1 LVEPNLSGTAA
12 ALWQYPGAMS
22 AQHLESRSYVAMS
35 LFAAWALPARH
46 LAAILGVTLAVSI
59 VTARPSYAQALAA
72 VDIIRQHGCPGCHVI
87 PGIPEAVG
95 TIGPTLEG
103 LGSRARIVGGNLR
116 NSPENLRRWLRNPKA
131 VRMTMMPNLGL
142 TEKEIDVL
150 IKFLQTL

>member
-1 LVEPNLSGTAA
+1 LLAPYSPGSVA
-12 ALWQYPGAMS
+12 ALWQHLGAMS
-22 AQHLESRSYVAMS
+22 PQPIEMRSHLAMP
-35 LFAAWALPARH
+35 LFATWALTARR
-46 LAAILGVTLAVSI
+46 LAAVLGVTLAVSI
-59 VTARPSYAQALAA
+59 VNPIPSHAQALAA
-72 VDIIRQHGCPGCHVI
+72 VDIMRQHGCPGCHVI

-103 LGSRARIVGGNLR
+103 LGSKARIVGGTLR

-142 TEKEIDVL
+142 TEPEIDVL